1 MVCAIHV
8 FHNLWELATPFDTWG
23 HPSYYLVTERTP
35 LWLMMMAWLY
45 ILYLCFWARGRLLF
59 TFTIYITYLWP
70 LLYLALFPFTFTYLL
85 FPILYPYSFIY
96 PLILIIS
103 AWHIFLTLCTILYY
117 CFVTVI
123 SIHWALVAQ
132 PHFFSCG
139 RFLVGSWV
147 WVESTIGLRRLH
159 CDRYFVIEMTKR
171 IYISDLVFIP
181 L

>member
-1 MVCAIHV
+1 MHPRSDLISVICLYYLLYLWWLMVCAIHV

-45 ILYLCFWARGRLLF
+45 ILYLCFWARGGLLF

-117 CFVTVI
+117 C
-123 SIHWALVAQ
+123 L
-132 PHFFSCG
+132 
-139 RFLVGSWV
+139 L
-147 WVESTIGLRRLH
+147 
-159 CDRYFVIEMTKR
+159 
-171 IYISDLVFIP
+171 P
-181 L
+181 LYLFTELS